1 MIRDQLLERVLGYHE
16 EMWAGIFDQCAG
28 FGGSLAT
35 HLRAIVTDFLGALDG
50 ENGQTLVRVHA
61 DQDWSA
67 DLGENVALLLEALLD
82 VVEDG
87 LLAEI
92 VEGE

>member
-1 MIRDQLLERVLGYHE
+1 M
-16 EMWAGIFDQCAG
+16 
-28 FGGSLAT
+28 AT